1 MSLVNLLNQFTE
13 DPTVILLSALVA
25 LDVVLGVLSALVRKT
40 FKLVLI
46 ADFLRADVLGKLLPY
61 YAVWAALH
69 VTGDVMLGDF
79 GLIEETTGGAAVA
92 AVAASV
98 LNSLNELRLGAPDNA
113 ETSATEVLASDDP
126 TTPG

>member
-1 MSLVNLLNQFTE
+1 MVSLLNQFTE
-13 DPTVILLSALVA
+13 DPTVILLAALVG

-40 FKLVLI
+40 FKFVMV

-61 YAVWAALH
+61 YAVWAAVH

-79 GLIEETTGGAAVA
+79 GVIEETTGAAAVLA
-92 AVAASV
+92 LSASI
-98 LNSLNELRLGAPDNA
+98 LNSLNELRLGTSDQAS
-113 ETSATEVLASDDP
+113 TSATEVLASDDP

>member
-1 MSLVNLLNQFTE
+1 MTNLLNQFTE
-13 DPTVILLSALVA
+13 DPTVILLAALVG

-40 FKLVLI
+40 FKLVLV

-61 YAVWAALH
+61 YAVWAAVH

-79 GLIEETTGGAAVA
+79 GVIEETTGAAAVLA
-92 AVAASV
+92 LSASV
-98 LNSLNELRLGAPDNA
+98 LNSLNELRLGTP
-113 ETSATEVLASDDP
+113 EGSSTSATEVLASDDP

>member
-1 MSLVNLLNQFTE
+1 MVSLLDQFTE
-13 DPTVILLSALVA
+13 DPTVIAISILVA

-46 ADFLRADVLGKLLPY
+46 GDFLRADVLGKLLPY
-61 YAVWAALH
+61 YAVWAAVH

-79 GLIEETTGGAAVA
+79 GVIEETTGAAAVLA
-92 AVAASV
+92 LSASI
-98 LNSLNELRLGAPDNA
+98 LNSLNELRLGAP
-113 ETSATEVLASDDP
+113 EGTSTSATEVLASDDP

>member
-1 MSLVNLLNQFTE
+1 MINLLDQFIE

-46 ADFLRADVLGKLLPY
+46 SDFLRADVLGKLLPY
-61 YAVWAALH
+61 YAVWVAVH
-69 VTGDVMLGDF
+69 VSGDVMLGEF
-79 GLIEETTGGAAVA
+79 GVIEETAGALAVA
-92 AVAASV
+92 AVGASV
-98 LNSLNELRLGAPDNA
+98 LNSLNELRLGTPDNA
-113 ETSATEVLASDDP
+113 STSATEVLASDDP